1 MNIYF
6 ACSLT
11 GGRNDESIYQVIITY
26 LINLGYHVPTAFLAK
41 TNILT
46 KERKKSPSD
55 IYTRDTTWIHDCEL
69 LIAEIST
76 PSHGVGYEI
85 GYALN
90 LGKPV
95 LCLHH
100 SDSTISKMISG
111 NPHPLLIIQTYDTP
125 NEAITLIEQYFTS

>member
-11 GGRNDESIYQVIITY
+11 GGRNDESIYQGIITY
-26 LINLGYHVPTAFLAK
+26 LINSGHHVPTAFLAK

-46 KERKKSPSD
+46 KERKKSPSA
-55 IYTRDTTWIHDCEL
+55 IFTRDTTWIHDCEL

-90 LGKPV
+90 FGKPV

-111 NPHPLLIIQTYDTP
+111 NPHPLLIIQAYDTP
-125 NEAITLIEQYFTS
+125 NEAITLIEGYFTS